1 MFYEP
6 RFNNS
11 GLTIDPLKSLVVPR
25 PIGWISSVDL
35 EGRVNLAP
43 FSFFNLVAD
52 SPPIVMFAPNGAKA
66 DGSRKDSL
74 NNAEAVGAFVVNL
87 ATYDLKDAMN
97 ATSARLPAGDS
108 EADAAGIEMVPSKI
122 VVAPRVKASP
132 VALEC
137 RYLQSVTLPTL
148 DPAQPN
154 TVVFGDVVG
163 IHIDDALIVD
173 GRVDITR
180 ARPIARMGYSLYT
193 VVEQAFRMTRPASAD
208 GRMD

>member
-6 RFNNS
+6 RFGNS
-11 GLTIDPLKSLVVPR
+11 GLTIDPLKALVVPR

-52 SPPIVMFAPNGAKA
+52 SPPIVMFAPSGTKT

-87 ATYDLKDAMN
+87 ATYDLREEMN
-97 ATSARLPAGDS
+97 ATSARLPAGES
-108 EADAAGIEMVPSKI
+108 EAEAAGLEMVPSSI
-122 VVAPRVKASP
+122 VAPPRVKASP

-137 RYLQSVTLPTL
+137 RYLQSVVLPTL

-163 IHIDDALIVD
+163 IHIDDGLIVD

-180 ARPIARMGYSLYT
+180 AKPIARMGYSLYA
-193 VVEQAFRMTRPASAD
+193 VIEQTFRMSRPASAD
-208 GRMD
+208 GRLD

>member
-6 RFNNS
+6 RLGHDAFA
-11 GLTIDPLKSLVVPR
+11 IDPLKALVVPR

-43 FSFFNLVAD
+43 FSFFNLVSD
-52 SPPIVMFAPNGAKA
+52 SPPIVIFAPNGAKA
-66 DGSRKDSL
+66 DGTRKDSL

-87 ATYDLKDAMN
+87 ATYDLRDQMN
-97 ATSARLPAGDS
+97 ATSARLPAGVS
-108 EADAAGIEMVPSKI
+108 EADAAGLEMVASNI
-122 VVAPRVKASP
+122 VAAPRVKASP

-148 DPAQPN
+148 DPDQPN

-163 IHIDDALIVD
+163 IHIDDSLIVD

-180 ARPIARMGYSLYT
+180 AKPIARMGYSLYA
-193 VVEQAFRMTRPASAD
+193 VVEQTFRMTRPASAD
-208 GRMD
+208 GRLD